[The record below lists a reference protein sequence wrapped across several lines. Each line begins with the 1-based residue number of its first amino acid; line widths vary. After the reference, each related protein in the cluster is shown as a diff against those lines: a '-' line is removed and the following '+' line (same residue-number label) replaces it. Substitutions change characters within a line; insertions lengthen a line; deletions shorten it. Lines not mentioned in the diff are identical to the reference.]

1 MTYYIGAIPN
11 ADLLGSDTPR
21 YFYALRR
28 TDDGLLYFGKI
39 DQLKDVD
46 VITVNDPGLTEND
59 FQDFEYGV
67 DFFDGRTEADH
78 SRPYTNFHWDQYRWD
93 NKQMYYYI
101 NDNGEFVIRVNQ
113 EYNLYPAEF
122 TGSIATK
129 TSTVTGLVSDG
140 ITVTLSHA
148 TTTPFPIGAQITVT
162 GITPSG
168 YNGSYTVLASTTQSV
183 SFSSNVRT
191 SYVSGG
197 TIKSTTMTVTEIAF
211 GVIQPAHTL
220 FAATITPGTKVV
232 RQLGGVPGETG
243 VYVVDI
249 DQTVTSTKIEA
260 RYEE

>member
-46 VITVNDPGLTEND
+46 VITVNDPGLSQND
-59 FQDFEYGV
+59 FADFEYGV
-67 DFFDGRTEADH
+67 DFFDGRQELDH
-78 SRPYTNFHWDQYRWD
+78 SRPYGNLHWDQYRWD

-101 NDNGEFVIRVNQ
+101 NSNGEFVIRVNQ

-122 TGSIATK
+122 IGSIAIK
-129 TSTVTGLVSDG
+129 TASVTGLTSDG
-140 ITVTLSHA
+140 ITVTLAHA

-162 GITPSG
+162 GINPSG

-191 SYVSGG
+191 TWVSGG
-197 TIKSTTMTVTEIAF
+197 SISSTTLTVTQQNF
-211 GVIQPAHTL
+211 GVIKDGQTVVASTVT
-220 FAATITPGTKVV
+220 AGTKIV
-232 RQLGGVPGETG
+232 RQLGGVPGEAG
-243 VYVVDI
+243 VYVVDTA
-249 DQTVTSTKIEA
+249 QTVASITMES
-260 RYEE
+260 RFV